1 MKINKWY
8 ENDSLCLFIVCFAF
22 DSPYPSQRCIKTTD
36 RNQPTTLAESV
47 STFFICVDVR
57 WLLTLLLSSS
67 QTACV
72 IIVPLWL
79 CVNLFFPRASALRY
93 STKQSKKMLVPD
105 SGCSGNQMRSNCECD
120 FSNSLFQKIL
130 LASSSNGPKCHL
142 QLQSIFYFFMIS
154 LGVPYRLWW
163 FGPIKDYSFNHIVKI
178 TCFTILSSHTYAH
191 TRMHTFTEPDPKRRI
206 FLDFNVP
213 TGDKIDDTFTLQ
225 QQQHE

>member
-142 QLQSIFYFFMIS
+142 QLQSIFYFLWYPLVYRTGCGDSGPLRIIVLITSSKSHVS
-154 LGVPYRLWW
+154 LFY
-163 FGPIKDYSFNHIVKI
+163 
-178 TCFTILSSHTYAH
+178 
-191 TRMHTFTEPDPKRRI
+191 RRI
-206 FLDFNVP
+206 H
-213 TGDKIDDTFTLQ
+213 THT
-225 QQQHE
+225 HECTHLPSLIRNEGYF